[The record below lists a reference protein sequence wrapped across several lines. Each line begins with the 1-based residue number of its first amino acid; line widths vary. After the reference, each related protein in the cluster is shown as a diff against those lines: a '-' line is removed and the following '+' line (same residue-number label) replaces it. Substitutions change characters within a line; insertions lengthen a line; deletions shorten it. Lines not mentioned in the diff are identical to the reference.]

1 MLINTNEIEEQCV
14 KLEEH
19 VEDMSVTSSIEQ
31 IVKSSKAESEL
42 KELRFRLD
50 SKNPVE
56 EYYVKNADIMLQYY
70 GNTEKPKQA
79 ATSCMDENTFV
90 KYLVT
95 STAGDTGSQ
104 SKKQLF
110 EE

>member
-1 MLINTNEIEEQCV
+1 MENIFRIKKASDSSSPIKTQGTLDHIHSTIISSIRDTKLNTNEIEEQCV

-19 VEDMSVTSSIEQ
+19 VEDMSVSSSIEQ

-70 GNTEKPKQA
+70 GNTE
-79 ATSCMDENTFV
+79 
-90 KYLVT
+90 
-95 STAGDTGSQ
+95 
-104 SKKQLF
+104 
-110 EE
+110 